1 MSKFTDMTCP
11 CCRENSPHASA
22 AEADTSFTDSDLSD
36 SVNDLAMQQAL
47 LDSSQQLLADQLLAD
62 QGGGYASAMAGTEG
76 SDFGAGAW
84 QQQYLQAG
92 LADNSLGLSY
102 GEAVRAAAGA
112 SAAFGSSPG
121 ADRASSEA
129 EGYRDRW
136 LSQMA
141 LESEANSDTPGPW
154 RADQPSRW
162 QRLTGALPPTSP
174 LTLPALDRHAEVT
187 SKADQPLGSNS
198 HLDAEEPVGLWQPSE
213 GAEYSRPA
221 AAFQQRDASS
231 PRSPGSCYSAELPA
245 HSLADLPDNAV
256 VDLAVHLGL
265 SPQACVRLL
274 RAEGVIGVSA
284 GGDAAAGCEEWADA
298 DPAEL
303 LSLSSEGS
311 GDKLNRRLV
320 AAAASL
326 DETALAAVTHAAAKA
341 DSVVEALGL
350 DVDAA
355 LLAAAPQHQH
365 LASSTVHGLGSAT
378 ASEAEALQELGC
390 LSAGLGDDAV
400 PEEFVAGLAA
410 AAAAAAA
417 GAALDEAGVHAAVAA
432 ENATSAALAADLAV
446 PVLGPGLLPQ
456 GFQQS
461 VMADQSSVQDGPDG
475 EAAEAAVGM
484 ADLEGPDQSDVLAAY
499 RQLRQVHGCW

>member
-1 MSKFTDMTCP
+1 MTCP
-11 CCRENSPHASA
+11 CCRENSPHAST

-36 SVNDLAMQQAL
+36 SVNNLAMQQAL
-47 LDSSQQLLADQLLAD
+47 LDSSQRLLADQLLAD
-62 QGGGYASAMAGTEG
+62 QGGGYASAMAGTG
-76 SDFGAGAW
+76 SSDFGAGAW

-92 LADNSLGLSY
+92 LADSSLGFPDD
-102 GEAVRAAAGA
+102 EAVTAAAGA

-121 ADRASSEA
+121 ANGASSVA
-129 EGYRDRW
+129 QGFQDGW

-174 LTLPALDRHAEVT
+174 LTMPALDRHAEGT

-198 HLDAEEPVGLWQPSE
+198 HLAAEEPVGLWQPSE
-213 GAEYSRPA
+213 GAGYSRPA

-245 HSLADLPDNAV
+245 HSLADLPDDAV
-256 VDLAVHLGL
+256 LDLAVHLGL

-298 DPAEL
+298 DPAES

-326 DETALAAVTHAAAKA
+326 DETALAAVTHAAAQA

-350 DVDAA
+350 DIDAA

-365 LASSTVHGLGSAT
+365 LASSTVTGFGSAT
-378 ASEAEALQELGC
+378 ASEAEGLQELGC

-410 AAAAAAA
+410 AAAA
-417 GAALDEAGVHAAVAA
+417 GAALDEAGVHAAAAA

-461 VMADQSSVQDGPDG
+461 VMADQSSVQDGPAG

-484 ADLEGPDQSDVLAAY
+484 ADLEGPDRSDVLAAY
-499 RQLRQVHGCW
+499 RQLRQVRGCW